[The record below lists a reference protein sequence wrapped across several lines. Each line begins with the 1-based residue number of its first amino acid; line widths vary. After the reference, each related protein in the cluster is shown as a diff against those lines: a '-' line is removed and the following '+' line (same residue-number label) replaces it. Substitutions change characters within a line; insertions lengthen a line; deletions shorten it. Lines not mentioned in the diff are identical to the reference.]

1 MMVQSIHSQII
12 NTAVPASV
20 KINKPFNIQ
29 KQQQLLHQFYG
40 MTTWVAGTKKVKPV
54 WVQMRQE
61 MTGFWDAVASAG
73 PYANNLHLAPDR

>member
-1 MMVQSIHSQII
+1 MMVQSIYSQII

-54 WVQMRQE
+54 
-61 MTGFWDAVASAG
+61 
-73 PYANNLHLAPDR
+73 